1 MLGTLRFAQPAQ
13 QSLANQ
19 ATFYA
24 LKLNRIETPT
34 GMSQNQHRTES
45 GSAAP
50 TSGKNANV
58 DIELLRQRSV
68 LFSALSVEDAGTI
81 IQLGRVVRHPA
92 KHIVFQVGESG
103 DHLLILL
110 EGRVKVSLT
119 SAEGKEAILSILEP
133 GDVMGEMALLDGE
146 TRSATLTTMDV
157 CSFLV
162 LWRRDFLPFLE
173 QNPHVALK
181 LLAGLSRRLRATNDL
196 VGNLSFLNLSA
207 RLARILINLGQQY
220 GKLTSTGIAI
230 GIKLSQEELGNLVGV
245 SRESVNRQIR
255 LWVEAGVLDY
265 THGTLTLKNSDV
277 LFRESLNSER

>member
-1 MLGTLRFAQPAQ
+1 
-13 QSLANQ
+13 
-19 ATFYA
+19 
-24 LKLNRIETPT
+24 
-34 GMSQNQHRTES
+34 MSQSQHHSEP
-45 GSAAP
+45 GSAMSA
-50 TSGKNANV
+50 SHKNASV
-58 DIELLRQRSV
+58 DIESLRQRSV
-68 LFSALSVEDAGTI
+68 IFAVLTDAEAKAI
-81 IQLGRVVRHPA
+81 IQLGRVVQHPA
-92 KHIVFQVGESG
+92 KHIVFQVGEAG

-146 TRSATLTTMDV
+146 TRSATLTTMDG

-162 LWRRDFLPFLE
+162 LWQRDFLPFLE
-173 QNPHVALK
+173 RNPHVALK

-196 VGNLSFLNLSA
+196 VGNLSFLNLPA

-220 GKLTSTGIAI
+220 GKLTSAGIAI
-230 GIKLSQEELGNLVGV
+230 GLKLSQEELGNLVGV

-255 LWVEAGVLDY
+255 IWVEADVLDY
-265 THGTLTLKNSDV
+265 THGTITLKNSDV